1 MWVLWWG
8 LVPGGITSAAPL
20 QYPQRTDVRPHQA
33 GGMHSLWHGSGQ
45 GFTEHICWWN
55 KHRGERKIP
64 RPKPRGFTP
73 HSPALSTFKPPNNP
87 RKCQTPVSQPKAY
100 KSRRHMACN
109 SLLSSQLFS
118 CFKEKKRI
126 PLVCHKQISTK
137 SRSLSDSRLCE
148 NKHLHLWLTG
158 LTTVVIYSLFEI
170 QVFPIQLEH
179 GLLHIGAV
187 FW

>member
-1 MWVLWWG
+1 MHMSACELRDYATVRRARVSPDGSASSSVASNRHTTGCIQSHTPTFVMWVLWWG

-33 GGMHSLWHGSGQ
+33 GGMHSLWHGPGQ

-64 RPKPRGFTP
+64 HPKPRGFTP
-73 HSPALSTFKPPNNP
+73 HSPALSTFRPPNNP

-118 CFKEKKRI
+118 CFKE
-126 PLVCHKQISTK
+126 
-137 SRSLSDSRLCE
+137 
-148 NKHLHLWLTG
+148 N
-158 LTTVVIYSLFEI
+158 
-170 QVFPIQLEH
+170 QL
-179 GLLHIGAV
+179 
-187 FW
+187 

>member
-1 MWVLWWG
+1 MHMSACELRDYEGTLCECLPRWECACISSHTTGCMQSHTPTFVMWVLWWG

-33 GGMHSLWHGSGQ
+33 GGMHSLWHGLGQ

-87 RKCQTPVSQPKAY
+87 LWQTPVSQPKAY

-118 CFKEKKRI
+118 CFKE
-126 PLVCHKQISTK
+126 
-137 SRSLSDSRLCE
+137 
-148 NKHLHLWLTG
+148 N
-158 LTTVVIYSLFEI
+158 
-170 QVFPIQLEH
+170 QL
-179 GLLHIGAV
+179 LN
-187 FW
+187 